1 MNRGNCRNIGNFE
14 YRFVQQFVQQRHG
27 KRVSASGND
36 ITCDKQGNNEKPLN
50 HAVFGLVERFL
61 NSGDDGIRTDNTA
74 SAF

>member
-1 MNRGNCRNIGNFE
+1 MNRENRRNIGNFK

-61 NSGDDGIRTDNTA
+61 KSGDDGIRTNNTA